1 MAQISEKEMLE
12 RIQKAYEV
20 YKNTVR
26 PSLDVEN
33 FIVWMYKEYGY
44 VIPGLKP
51 SRND

>member
-1 MAQISEKEMLE
+1 MAQMSEKEMLE

-20 YKNTVR
+20 YKLTVR

-33 FIVWMYKEYGY
+33 FIAWMYKEYGY
-44 VIPGLKP
+44 ILPVLKP